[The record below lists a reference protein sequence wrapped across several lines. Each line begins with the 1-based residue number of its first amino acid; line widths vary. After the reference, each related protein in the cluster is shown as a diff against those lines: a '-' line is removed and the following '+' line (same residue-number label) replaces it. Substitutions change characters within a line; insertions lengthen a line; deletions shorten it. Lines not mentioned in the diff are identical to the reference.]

1 MFLPSPKYSLALLFL
16 IASATLQPL
25 PALAHDEPQ
34 KRTISLVATGAV
46 KTTPDKVDISTG
58 VTSEAKSAREALD
71 QNTEA
76 MAKVVEALKGEGI
89 EPKDIQTTNFSVS
102 PVYEQR
108 KEGTAPFIVGYRV
121 TNAVRITVRDT
132 KKLGA
137 ILDKVVS
144 LGANQVDSIEFGV
157 DDPEALKDEARK
169 LALKNVTDKPVRYVV
184 NTHFH
189 FDHAHGNQVFPEGV
203 EIIGHEF
210 TRDKLMAGASKSG
223 RSWDLFVSGLP
234 ARITEMEAELK
245 AAQDA
250 SDQTKAEEL
259 KKNIEVQKHYQD
271 ATGAIDVTPPTTTL
285 SQRMTLFRGGR
296 EIQLL
301 YFGRGHTG
309 GDVVVYL
316 PLEKVVAT
324 GDLMTAGLSYM
335 GDGYLEEWADTL
347 EELKSLDFEVV
358 LPGHGQAFRE
368 REKIDYFQAYLRD
381 LSKKIAKMRADGVSA
396 KDAAQQIDMT
406 SHAAHFPTIT
416 GPGVHPHAVERAY
429 ALLEGAEQ

>member
-1 MFLPSPKYSLALLFL
+1 MRHGAPGFAALLVAL
-16 IASATLQPL
+16 LGAACERSPPEAQGPATTSTDP
-25 PALAHDEPQ
+25 PA
-34 KRTISLVATGAV
+34 GAV
-46 KTTPDKVDISTG
+46 YEGEAFTFHSIQPGIYHAVGTG
-58 VTSEAKSAREALD
+58 NLAVGC
-71 QNTEA
+71 N
-76 MAKVVEALKGEGI
+76 G
-89 EPKDIQTTNFSVS
+89 SVF
-102 PVYEQR
+102 VNE
-108 KEGTAPFIVGYRV
+108 EDVLV
-121 TNAVRITVRDT
+121 
-132 KKLGA
+132 
-137 ILDKVVS
+137 
-144 LGANQVDSIEFGV
+144 VDSHIT
-157 DDPEALKDEARK
+157 PAAAWAL
-169 LALKNVTDKPVRYVV
+169 LKELGSITDKPVRYVV

-189 FDHAHGNQVFPEGV
+189 FDHAHGNQAFPEGV

-210 TRDKLMAGASKSG
+210 TREKLVSGASRNG
-223 RSWDLFVSGLP
+223 RSWDLFVGGLP
-234 ARITEMEAELK
+234 GRIAEMEAELK

-250 SDQTKAEEL
+250 SDQTKTEEL
-259 KKNIEVQKHYQD
+259 KKNIAVQKQYQS

-285 SQRMTLFRGGR
+285 SQRLTLFRGGR

-316 PLEKVVAT
+316 PRERVVAT
-324 GDLMTAGLSYM
+324 GDLLTAGLSYM

-381 LSKKIAKMRADGVSA
+381 LSQKIAEMHANGVSA
-396 KDAAQQIDMT
+396 ADAAEQIDMT

-429 ALLEGAEQ
+429 ALLEGTEQ

>member
-1 MFLPSPKYSLALLFL
+1 MRRFVLAFTAFLVPLLGVACQPQAPPAPEPSAASTDAPAGALYEGEAFNFHQIQPGIYHAVGTGSLAVGCNGSIFVNE
-16 IASATLQPL
+16 
-25 PALAHDEPQ
+25 DDV
-34 KRTISLVATGAV
+34 LV
-46 KTTPDKVDISTG
+46 
-58 VTSEAKSAREALD
+58 
-71 QNTEA
+71 
-76 MAKVVEALKGEGI
+76 
-89 EPKDIQTTNFSVS
+89 
-102 PVYEQR
+102 
-108 KEGTAPFIVGYRV
+108 
-121 TNAVRITVRDT
+121 
-132 KKLGA
+132 
-137 ILDKVVS
+137 
-144 LGANQVDSIEFGV
+144 VDSHIT
-157 DDPEALKDEARK
+157 PAAAWALLKE
-169 LALKNVTDKPVRYVV
+169 LKNITDKPVRYVV

-210 TRDKLMAGASKSG
+210 TRDKLVAGASKSG

-245 AAQDA
+245 AAKDA

-259 KKNIEVQKHYQD
+259 KKNIEIQKHYQD
-271 ATGAIDVTPPTTTL
+271 ATGAIEVAPPTTTL

-316 PLEKVVAT
+316 PAEKVIAT
-324 GDLMTAGLSYM
+324 GDLLTAGLSYM

-368 REKIDYFQAYLRD
+368 KEKIDYFQAYLRD
-381 LSKKIAKMRADGVSA
+381 LSQKLAKMHADGVSA
-396 KDAAQQIDMT
+396 KDAAQKIDMT

-416 GPGVHPHAVERAY
+416 GPGAHPHAVERAY
-429 ALLEGAEQ
+429 ALIDGKEQ

>member
-1 MFLPSPKYSLALLFL
+1 MGRWTFGITALLFPFL
-16 IASATLQPL
+16 GIACQPQAP
-25 PALAHDEPQ
+25 PAPAASTPPIDAP
-34 KRTISLVATGAV
+34 AGAV
-46 KTTPDKVDISTG
+46 YEGEAFTFNQIQPGIYHAVGTG
-58 VTSEAKSAREALD
+58 NLA
-71 QNTEA
+71 
-76 MAKVVEALKGEGI
+76 
-89 EPKDIQTTNFSVS
+89 
-102 PVYEQR
+102 
-108 KEGTAPFIVGYRV
+108 VGC
-121 TNAVRITVRDT
+121 N
-132 KKLGA
+132 GS
-137 ILDKVVS
+137 ILVNEDDVLV
-144 LGANQVDSIEFGV
+144 VDSHIT
-157 DDPEALKDEARK
+157 PAAAWALLKE
-169 LALKNVTDKPVRYVV
+169 LKNVTDKPVRYVV

-189 FDHAHGNQVFPEGV
+189 FDHAHGNQVFPDDV

-210 TRDKLMAGASKSG
+210 TRDKLVAGASKSG

-250 SDQTKAEEL
+250 SDQNKAEEL
-259 KKNIEVQKHYQD
+259 KKNIEIQKHYQD
-271 ATGAIDVTPPTTTL
+271 ATGAIEVTPPSTTL

-316 PLEKVVAT
+316 PREKVVAT

-347 EELKSLDFEVV
+347 EELKGLDFEWV

-381 LSKKIAKMRADGVSA
+381 LSQKIAKMHADGVSA
-396 KDAAQQIDMT
+396 KDAAQKIDMT
-406 SHAAHFPTIT
+406 SHAAHFPSIT

-429 ALLEGAEQ
+429 ALLEGTEQ

>member
-89 EPKDIQTTNFSVS
+89 EPKDTQTTNFSVS

-144 LGANQVDSIEFGV
+144 LGANQIDSIEFGV
-157 DDPEALKDEARK
+157 EEPEVLKDEARK
-169 LALKNVTDKPVRYVV
+169 LALKTVTDNAKLY
-184 NTHFH
+184 
-189 FDHAHGNQVFPEGV
+189 AEAAGV
-203 EIIGHEF
+203 GLGQILSISEEESSYQPRF
-210 TRDKLMAGASKSG
+210 APAATRM
-223 RSWDLFVSGLP
+223 
-234 ARITEMEAELK
+234 EM
-245 AAQDA
+245 
-250 SDQTKAEEL
+250 
-259 KKNIEVQKHYQD
+259 
-271 ATGAIDVTPPTTTL
+271 
-285 SQRMTLFRGGR
+285 
-296 EIQLL
+296 
-301 YFGRGHTG
+301 
-309 GDVVVYL
+309 
-316 PLEKVVAT
+316 
-324 GDLMTAGLSYM
+324 
-335 GDGYLEEWADTL
+335 
-347 EELKSLDFEVV
+347 
-358 LPGHGQAFRE
+358 
-368 REKIDYFQAYLRD
+368 
-381 LSKKIAKMRADGVSA
+381 A
-396 KDAAQQIDMT
+396 KDVPIEAGTA
-406 SHAAHFPTIT
+406 S
-416 GPGVHPHAVERAY
+416 VEVRVRVSW
-429 ALLEGAEQ
+429 ESN